1 MRPMRSMGGGGFGFA
16 GVESMAARLA
26 IGLVGVSVL
35 SLVGGTLGELLLLSP
50 QGVLTRL
57 WLWQPFTYGFVG
69 RGALGIIFGAIILYS
84 IGGSLEQ
91 VWGPRRLLWVLWGGT
106 VLAGI
111 LTSLLAL
118 VVALPSGYPGGYV
131 MGTIAWV
138 CYGLFIG
145 RGQANFWGIPV
156 TGNVLA
162 LIGAGFVVLN
172 GLTSHWSIVVPE
184 LFGLGIAFVYMRG
197 GSPRHLWLR
206 LQHWRLQRQLRGR
219 SKHLRVISSERPDSD
234 RFLN

>member
-1 MRPMRSMGGGGFGFA
+1 MGGGGFGFA
-16 GVESMAARLA
+16 GVESMAAKLA
-26 IGLVGVSVL
+26 IGLVAVSVL
-35 SLVGGTLGELLLLSP
+35 SLVTGRLGELLLLSP
-50 QGVLTRL
+50 VDVVTRFS
-57 WLWQPFTYGFVG
+57 LWQPVTYGFIG

-84 IGGSLEQ
+84 IGGSLESA
-91 VWGPRRLLWVLWGGT
+91 WGSRRLLWVLWGGT
-106 VLAGI
+106 ALAGV
-111 LTSLLAL
+111 LTSLMAF
-118 VVALPSGYPGGYV
+118 VMPLPSGYAGGYV

-172 GLTSHWSIVVPE
+172 GLTSHWSVVVPE
-184 LFGLGIAFVYMRG
+184 LFGIGIAFVYMRG

-234 RFLN
+234 RYLN